1 MSLHNSFSSC
11 YDSIN
16 IVFNL
21 MRIDSGRKEFDIPH
35 IVVQYRMKNTTY
47 DKRKFISIYF
57 QNGRTKSRKKRD
69 VTVAFNK
76 DDPLYEKS
84 KKLGSS
90 GIKELIGVNS
100 YQDLVALAK
109 KEERTVSNFIKYRLK
124 KKIRHK

>member
-1 MSLHNSFSSC
+1 
-11 YDSIN
+11 
-16 IVFNL
+16 
-21 MRIDSGRKEFDIPH
+21 
-35 IVVQYRMKNTTY
+35 MKNTTY

-84 KKLGSS
+84 KKLRSS
-90 GIKELIGVNS
+90 GIKKLIGVNS